1 MKRRSLLALLGTALL
16 IAAAAGCNGDGELT
30 LEAYFQEVDS
40 IFKQGDERLEPQVEA
55 LNQEFSSEDEQ
66 VRAIRDFWNANLP
79 NFRDS
84 VDALEV
90 INAPPE
96 VAKEHNKFIEVST
109 ELEESFL
116 DISERLEDVE
126 SIFEVNELLN
136 DPGLNEASDRSDE
149 ACLTLQDIADAN
161 NIEVNLECVEE
172 DT

>member
-1 MKRRSLLALLGTALL
+1 MKRPSLQALLGTALL
-16 IAAAAGCNGDGELT
+16 IAAAAGCDGDGELT
-30 LEAYFQEVDS
+30 LEAYFQDVDS

-66 VRAIRDFWNANLP
+66 VRAIQDFWNAVVP
-79 NFRDS
+79 NFRDA

-96 VAKEHNKFIEVST
+96 VAEEHDKFTEVAM
-109 ELEESFL
+109 ELGEHFS
-116 DISERLEDVE
+116 DISDGLEDVE
-126 SIFEVNELLN
+126 TISEVNELLD
-136 DPGLNEASDRSDE
+136 DPGLNEASDRLDE
-149 ACLTLQDIADAN
+149 ACLTLQDIADSN

>member
-16 IAAAAGCNGDGELT
+16 IAAAAGCDGDGELT
-30 LEAYFQEVDS
+30 LEEYLQEVDA
-40 IFKQGDERLEPQVEA
+40 IFKQAEERGEPHVEA

-66 VRAIRDFWNANLP
+66 VSAIRDFWNAVVP
-79 NFRDS
+79 ITRDAF
-84 VDALEV
+84 DALEL

-96 VAKEHNKFIEVST
+96 VAEEHNKFIEALM
-109 ELEESFL
+109 ELEESFS
-116 DISERLEDVE
+116 DISDRLEDVE
-126 SIFEVNELLN
+126 SISEVNELLN

-172 DT
+172 ET